1 MAGTNPSPMIDPSI
15 FEYLKTS
22 GEEEIVVN
30 ENLHKI
36 IAELNRHVST
46 SQGLLSRIHSTP
58 SSKRTY
64 RIRCVIAT
72 DSESR
77 RH

>member
-1 MAGTNPSPMIDPSI
+1 MASNNSSSPMIDPSI
-15 FEYLKTS
+15 FEYLKAS

-30 ENLHKI
+30 DNLHKLL
-36 IAELNRHVST
+36 ADLNRHIST

-64 RIRCVIAT
+64 PIPNSDDVET
-72 DSESR
+72 T
-77 RH
+77 

>member
-1 MAGTNPSPMIDPSI
+1 MIDPSI

-30 ENLHKI
+30 DSIYKI
-36 IAELNRHVST
+36 LAELNRHVST

-64 RIRCVIAT
+64 
-72 DSESR
+72 SEDR
-77 RH
+77 RLS

>member
-1 MAGTNPSPMIDPSI
+1 MIDPSI

-30 ENLHKI
+30 DNIYKI
-36 IAELNRHVST
+36 LAELNRHVST

-58 SSKRTY
+58 SSKRTHFQGH
-64 RIRCVIAT
+64 RN
-72 DSESR
+72 
-77 RH
+77 

>member
-1 MAGTNPSPMIDPSI
+1 MASNNPAPTIDPSI

-22 GEEEIVVN
+22 GEEEIAVN
-30 ENLHKI
+30 DNLHKI
-36 IAELNRHVST
+36 IAELNRHIST

-64 RIRCVIAT
+64 RTRFSAAH
-72 DSESR
+72 E
-77 RH
+77 